1 MDVIGTIRYTK
12 RRQIGVGEGMNSE
25 VFLAVDPQLAGEI
38 AVKEIPKKKLGNT
51 PAEYF
56 REAQAMFAADHD
68 NVVSVRYA
76 CETTDLI
83 GLAMRYYPR
92 GSLAPR
98 VAANPLGL
106 RELLR
111 VSDDVLRG
119 VGRIHAAGYIHFDIK
134 PSNVLLTAFGG
145 ATVADF
151 GQARAYDPRTGVVT
165 APQVYRDSFPPEL
178 LATGAGTV
186 QSDVYQVGLLLYRAA
201 NGDARFKS
209 QIPADPARLLAA
221 IAAGRFPDRRAFLPH
236 VPPWLRT
243 LIRKALRT
251 KPEQRFG
258 TASDFADAL
267 ARVELRLNWE
277 TTIGGGG
284 AITWRARRTAQP
296 DILVLLEP
304 DGAAWQ
310 VKAYTERAPN
320 PRRALGRGVHWRGG
334 LSQPDAMTFLEEVF
348 RAVESG

>member
-12 RRQIGVGEGMNSE
+12 VRQIGIGEGMNSE

-38 AVKEIPKKKLGNT
+38 AVKEIPKAKLGNT
-51 PAEYF
+51 PTEYF
-56 REAQAMFAADHD
+56 REAQAMFATEHD
-68 NVVSVRYA
+68 NVVSVRYGCQTA
-76 CETTDLI
+76 DLI

-98 VAANPLGL
+98 IAISPLGL

-111 VSDDVLRG
+111 VGDDVLRG
-119 VGRIHAAGYIHFDIK
+119 VGRIHATGYVHFDIK
-134 PSNVLLTAFGG
+134 PSNVLFSDAGR
-145 ATVADF
+145 ATLADF
-151 GQARAYDPRTGVVT
+151 GQARAYDPATGVVT

-178 LATGAGTV
+178 LTTGVGTV
-186 QSDVYQVGLLLYRAA
+186 QSDIYQVGLLLYRAA
-201 NGDARFKS
+201 NGDARFKV

-258 TASDFADAL
+258 AASEFADAL
-267 ARVELRLNWE
+267 ARIELRIDWE
-277 TTIGGGG
+277 TSIGCGG
-284 AITWRARRTAQP
+284 AISWRARRADQP

-310 VKAYTERAPN
+310 VRAYTERASN
-320 PRRALGRGVHWRGG
+320 PRRALGRGVYWRSG
-334 LSQPDAMTFLEEVF
+334 LSQLDAMTFLEEVF